1 MCDQPIIIKVGKG
14 QVNEGRKKFP
24 MNSVRIKPSNGL
36 YIYHSR
42 RLSNLWWNFGDL
54 KSHFLRSGFPEQSL
68 KLFRVTSSVAI
79 SPPKELIFLLF
90 IFFLFVTVV
99 TLVRYLL
106 GSFPQHVSVENQSK
120 GFGGSTSWYTENIS
134 RGGSYTTLRTAN
146 LRGQISSKN

>member
-1 MCDQPIIIKVGKG
+1 
-14 QVNEGRKKFP
+14 

-54 KSHFLRSGFPEQSL
+54 KSHFLRSGVPEQSS

-79 SPPKELIFLLF
+79 SLPK
-90 IFFLFVTVV
+90 V
-99 TLVRYLL
+99 YLL
-106 GSFPQHVSVENQSK
+106 GSFPQHVSGENQSK

-134 RGGSYTTLRTAN
+134 RGRSYTTLWTAN
-146 LRGQISSKN
+146 LHG

>member
-54 KSHFLRSGFPEQSL
+54 KSHFLRSGVPEQSL
-68 KLFRVTSSVAI
+68 K
-79 SPPKELIFLLF
+79 
-90 IFFLFVTVV
+90 
-99 TLVRYLL
+99 YLL
-106 GSFPQHVSVENQSK
+106 GSFPQHVSGENQLK

-134 RGGSYTTLRTAN
+134 RGGSYTSLRTAN
-146 LRGQISSKN
+146 LRG

>member
-1 MCDQPIIIKVGKG
+1 
-14 QVNEGRKKFP
+14 

-79 SPPKELIFLLF
+79 SPPEE
-90 IFFLFVTVV
+90 
-99 TLVRYLL
+99 YLL
-106 GSFPQHVSVENQSK
+106 GSFPQHVSGENQLK

-134 RGGSYTTLRTAN
+134 RGGSYTSLRTAN
-146 LRGQISSKN
+146 LCG